1 MDEAVLAAFRGPV
14 YFSYGSL
21 SNPRWGTM
29 AERTAGRFADVEVE
43 QYEGLHHL
51 DTSHMAEPQRVALA
65 LHELWTRAVR
75 G

>member
-1 MDEAVLAAFRGPV
+1 
-14 YFSYGSL
+14 
-21 SNPRWGTM
+21 M

-43 QYEGLHHL
+43 RYEGLHHL